1 MRSVDGGESWLEV
14 TTPLEFGSSVAFHGV
29 TALHSNAA
37 GAQVVWAVGSLGT
50 ALLSADNGRSFTRMT
65 VPTEY
70 AAATLYDVAFATDT
84 KGWIVGAIGDS
95 VLHTT
100 DGGDSWTAIKTALPI
115 TWSVTYALH
124 YTSTH
129 RVWAAGAGGVMWS
142 NDGEVWVP
150 RTLPDGCAGV
160 HLHDVHID
168 GDRGQV
174 LPLAMALG
182 SGHLPL
188 VLRSFPGSCEL
199 RADAEQRVCGRVLW
213 SAMARRSAALRTLGT
228 RGLCLTY
235 QARSLTKPS
244 VLLPT
249 LSWKATEP
257 SLPETMR
264 RCGTTWTPHPR
275 RLTHRHRHR
284 HRRHRRVRPSAG
296 NKSLGHKQTVDLGS
310 RAWHA

>member
-1 MRSVDGGESWLEV
+1 VGWASQVMRSVDGGESWLEV
-14 TTPLEFGSSVAFHGV
+14 TTPLEFGSSVALRGV

-37 GAQVVWAVGSLGT
+37 GAQLVWAVGSSGT
-50 ALLSADNGRSFTRMT
+50 ALLSADNGRSFTRMA

-70 AAATLYDVAFATDT
+70 AAATLHDVAFATDT
-84 KGWIVGAIGDS
+84 KGWMVGAIGDS

-100 DGGDSWTAIKTALPI
+100 DGGNSWTAIKTALPI

-160 HLHDVHID
+160 NLHDVHID
-168 GDRGQV
+168 GARGQV
-174 LPLAMALG
+174 TTLAIALG
-182 SGHLPL
+182 SGRLPL
-188 VLRSFPGSCEL
+188 VPRSFPGSWVL
-199 RADAEQRVCGRVLW
+199 RAGAGRRVSRGFWLV
-213 SAMARRSAALRTLGT
+213 MARRSAALRTLGT

-249 LSWKATEP
+249 LSWKATEL
-257 SLPETMR
+257 SLQETMR
-264 RCGTTWTPHPR
+264 RCGTMLTPHLR

-296 NKSLGHKQTVDLGS
+296 NESLG
-310 RAWHA
+310 